1 MRHTREN
8 MMPEYKYLIVGAGMA
23 AHAAVKGIREID
35 ADGAIGMIGAEAH
48 PPYARPPLSKKLWQ
62 GNPLDSIWLGTES
75 LGITL
80 HSGRQ
85 ATDLDVLKRRVRDD
99 RGDSHGYERLLL
111 ATGGTPRRLP
121 FGGDDVIYFRTLDDY
136 RLLRRLSE
144 AEGKSVVIGGG
155 FIGSEIAAALAMNNR
170 EVTMLFPEPG
180 IGSRVFP
187 ADLAAFLTGFYHEK
201 GVEVLAGDTVANI
214 IKYPSNM
221 GVVTGGGREVLADGV
236 VAGLGIVLNTE
247 LATRAGVPV
256 GNGIEVDQLLRAGSP
271 DVFAA
276 GDVASFL
283 NPLLGERVRLEHEDN
298 ALAMGRQA
306 GRNMAGAAEPYHY
319 LPYFYS
325 DLFEHGYEAIGILDS
340 RLETVADWQEPY
352 RKGVV
357 YYLREGRVRGVLLW
371 NVWDRIAAA
380 RDLIAEPG
388 PFRPGDLKGR
398 LPG

>member
-1 MRHTREN
+1 LEEK
-8 MMPEYKYLIVGAGMA
+8 MPEYRYLIVGAGMA

-35 ADGAIGMIGAEAH
+35 ADGAIGMIGREPH

-62 GNPLDSIWLGTES
+62 GKPLESIWLGTES
-75 LGITL
+75 LGVTL

-85 ATDLDVLKRRVRDD
+85 VTEIDVSQCRVRDE
-99 RGDSHGYERLLL
+99 RGESHGYERLLL

-136 RLLRRLSE
+136 RRLRGLSE
-144 AEGKSVVIGGG
+144 AEGKTVVIGGG

-170 EVTMLFPEPG
+170 EVTMLFPEPV

-187 ADLAAFLTGFYHEK
+187 SDLAAFLTGLYHEK
-201 GVEVLAGDTVANI
+201 GVEVLAGETVASI
-214 IKYPSNM
+214 INYPTNL
-221 GVVTGGGREVLADGV
+221 GVVTGGGRELLTDGV
-236 VAGLGIVLNTE
+236 VAGLGIELNTE
-247 LATRAGVPV
+247 LAARAGLPV
-256 GNGIEVDQLLRAGSP
+256 GNGIEVDQMLRAGSP
-271 DVFAA
+271 DIFAA
-276 GDVASFL
+276 GDVASFQ
-283 NPLLGERVRLEHEDN
+283 NPTLGERVRLEHEDN

-325 DLFEHGYEAIGILDS
+325 DLFELGYEAIGILDS

-357 YYLREGRVRGVLLW
+357 YYLREGRVCGVLLW
-371 NVWDRIAAA
+371 NVWDQVNSA
-380 RDLIAEPG
+380 RDLIALPG
-388 PFRPGDLKGR
+388 PFRPEDLKGR